1 MIEIIGNIML
11 ITLLFLL
18 QVMLSCLLALIG
30 WFLISLKRKKIKL

>member
-11 ITLLFLL
+11 ITLLLLL

-30 WFLISLKRKKIKL
+30 WFLISLKRKKNKL